1 MSCRRQAILSA
12 ARSLTRCSRAS
23 ATGSTAR
30 ASLSRSRGRSADQ
43 SSPSSSRCCPP
54 THRSTS
60 ATAPSTRSRVTALR
74 EYLNRAVEIH
84 IREHLLARLDHGDKL
99 RVKLGLDP
107 TAPDLHVG
115 HLVVLDVLRGFQDD
129 GHTVVLIIGDYT
141 ALIGDPSGR
150 SETRPVLTPDQ
161 VAANSETYFEQVDL
175 VLDRDRIEV
184 RYNSEWLAAMTA
196 ADILRLMS
204 KATLQQIL
212 QREDFSDRVK
222 AGTPIGAHEILYPF
236 NQAYDSVAINADVEI
251 GGTDQLF
258 NLLFGREIQKSYGQ
272 EPQDIAVFPLLEGTD
287 GSAKMGKSLG
297 NYIGL
302 AEPPEEIYGKTM
314 SIPDR
319 LTEKYLRLV
328 SGLEGKELE
337 AVLTLKP
344 RDAKAALAR
353 QLVKR
358 LHGDEAA
365 AQAEAHFVSQFV
377 RKEIPDQKEEHRVE
391 GATDIVSLLV
401 ATGIAN
407 SRGDAR
413 RLAEQGGVRKN
424 GEKVGPTADA
434 TTGDVISARRRHV
447 LLK

>member
-1 MSCRRQAILSA
+1 MSREFFGRLS
-12 ARSLTRCSRAS
+12 
-23 ATGSTAR
+23 
-30 ASLSRSRGRSADQ
+30 
-43 SSPSSSRCCPP
+43 
-54 THRSTS
+54 
-60 ATAPSTRSRVTALR
+60 
-74 EYLNRAVEIH
+74 ERAVEIH
-84 IREHLLARLDHGDKL
+84 VEDHLRARLERGESL

-115 HLVVLDVLRGFQDD
+115 HLVVLDSLRAFQDD
-129 GHTVVLIIGDYT
+129 GHTVVIIIGDYT

-150 SETRPVLTPDQ
+150 SETRPVLTPEQ
-161 VAANSETYFEQVDL
+161 VATNAETYFEQVDL

-212 QREDFSDRVK
+212 QREDFSDRVE

-287 GSAKMGKSLG
+287 GSAKMSKSLG

-328 SGLEGKELE
+328 SDLPSAEVEN
-337 AVLTLKP
+337 VLAMKP

-358 LHGDEAA
+358 LHGEAA
-365 AQAEAHFVSQFV
+365 AARAEADFD
-377 RKEIPDQKEEHRVE
+377 RKFRRRDVPESMPERRISKPKDLVE
-391 GATDIVSLLV
+391 TLV
-401 ATGIAN
+401 EVEFAKSGTE
-407 SRGDAR
+407 AR
-413 RLAEQGGVRKN
+413 RLIDQGGVRIN
-424 GEKVGPTADA
+424 GDKASADA
-434 TTGDVISARRRHV
+434 ELHDGDVLQVGKRSFVRIR
-447 LLK
+447 LG

>member
-1 MSCRRQAILSA
+1 M
-12 ARSLTRCSRAS
+12 
-23 ATGSTAR
+23 TGEFF
-30 ASLSRSRGRSADQ
+30 GR
-43 SSPSSSRCCPP
+43 
-54 THRSTS
+54 
-60 ATAPSTRSRVTALR
+60 LR
-74 EYLNRAVEIH
+74 ERAVEIH
-84 IREHLLARLDHGDKL
+84 VEDHLRARLERGESL

-115 HLVVLDVLRGFQDD
+115 HLVVLDALRAFQDD
-129 GHTVVLIIGDYT
+129 GHTVVIIIGDYT

-150 SETRPVLTPDQ
+150 SETRPVLTPEQ
-161 VAANSETYFEQVDL
+161 VATNAETYFEQVDL

-272 EPQDIAVFPLLEGTD
+272 DPQDIAVFPLLEGTD
-287 GSAKMGKSLG
+287 GSAKMSKSLG

-319 LTEKYLRLV
+319 LMEKYLRLV
-328 SGLEGKELE
+328 SGLPTAEVEN
-337 AVLTLKP
+337 VLAMKP

-358 LHGDEAA
+358 LHGEEAA
-365 AQAEAHFVSQFV
+365 ARAEADFD
-377 RKEIPDQKEEHRVE
+377 RKFRQRDVPESMPERRISKPRDLVE
-391 GATDIVSLLV
+391 TLV
-401 ATGIAN
+401 EVEFAKSGTE
-407 SRGDAR
+407 AR
-413 RLAEQGGVRKN
+413 RLIEQGGVRIN
-424 GEKVGPTADA
+424 GDKASADA
-434 TTGDVISARRRHV
+434 ELHDSDILQVGKRSFVRIR
-447 LLK
+447 LG